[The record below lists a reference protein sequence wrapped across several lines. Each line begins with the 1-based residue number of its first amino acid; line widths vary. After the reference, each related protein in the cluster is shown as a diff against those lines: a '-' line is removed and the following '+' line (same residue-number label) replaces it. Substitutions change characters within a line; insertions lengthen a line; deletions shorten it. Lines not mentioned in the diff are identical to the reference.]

1 MSIVYCKKTRR
12 QFIVGTGNTLLA
24 LPFLPSLFSS
34 EALAQTA
41 AANDRKIMLFLTD
54 HNMSKS
60 YWIQPAMATSTVGP
74 SGTKEVLLRSLSAM
88 GQVSPML
95 TDSVFNALRLK
106 DQVTIVRGL
115 DMQAGVGHENL
126 SGFGGSREDICPTFD
141 TVIEDSPTVYP
152 TTTSA
157 AVTKAIRIDLDSSG
171 WVSHRKIGSSL
182 QFVQP
187 YGSNKDQKALFVT
200 GMYEEV
206 FKSLTNGTV
215 TSADT
220 TNKLKTNILNRAFES
235 FKSFK
240 SSRKISSD
248 DIARIDQHMGFLS
261 DIQNGLNAVTN
272 ITGSCSLPGAP
283 TTNNDPFVLNPLYLD
298 LLAVA
303 FKCGLTK
310 LGVMKFEGQDALW
323 LPGLSLPQGMGL
335 HGGMHGGGTADLW
348 ALKRNAYTSYN
359 QYIYNTVASRFL
371 NAMNVP
377 EGTTGRT
384 YLDNMVTA
392 VMPKFGMEDTDGGS
406 GHGGWDTQ
414 AMLIGSMGGRFRSGR
429 FYSYQG
435 GLPYNSLI
443 VSLLDLMGVP
453 RSEYA
458 QYSNTGKGW
467 GIYRSPSGNPFAS
480 RFYENLTELF
490 A

>member
-34 EALAQTA
+34 VALAQTA

-60 YWIQPAMATSTVGP
+60 YWIQPAMATSAVGS

-106 DQVTIVRGL
+106 DQLTIVRGL

-126 SGFGGSREDICPTFD
+126 SGFGGSREDVCPTFD

-187 YGSNKDQKALFVT
+187 YGSNKDHKALFVT

-206 FKSLTNGTV
+206 FRSLTNGTV
-215 TSADT
+215 ATADT
-220 TNKLKTNILNRAFES
+220 TNQLKTNILNRAFES

-272 ITGSCSLPGAP
+272 ITATCSLPGAP
-283 TTNNDPFVLNPLYLD
+283 AINNDPLVLNPLYLD

-310 LGVMKFEGQDALW
+310 LGVMKFEAQDALW
-323 LPGLSLPQGMGL
+323 LPGLSLSQGVGL

-348 ALKRNAYTSYN
+348 AQKRNAYTSYN

-384 YLDNMVTA
+384 YLDNMITA
-392 VMPKFGMEDTDGGS
+392 IMPKFGMEDTDGGS
-406 GHGGWDTQ
+406 GHGGGDTQ

-429 FYSYQG
+429 FYSYPDR
-435 GLPYNSLI
+435 LPYNALL

-453 RSEYA
+453 RTEYA
-458 QYSNTGKGW
+458 KYSNTGKGW
-467 GIYRSPSGNPFAS
+467 GIYGSTTGNPFAS
-480 RFYENLTELF
+480 RYYENLTELF
-490 A
+490 G